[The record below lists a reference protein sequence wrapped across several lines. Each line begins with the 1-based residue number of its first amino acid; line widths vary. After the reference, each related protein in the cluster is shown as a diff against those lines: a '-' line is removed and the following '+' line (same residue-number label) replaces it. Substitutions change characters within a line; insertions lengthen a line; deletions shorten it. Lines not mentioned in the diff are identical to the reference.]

1 MDLLQACRVK
11 SENAET
17 TAKTQNFILR
27 EPCST
32 LCTDQREISSVT
44 ANNKHDLYKHF
55 NEWYGWRR
63 RFFFDR

>member
-1 MDLLQACRVK
+1 MNLSQACRVK

-17 TAKTQNFILR
+17 TAKKIFILG

-55 NEWYGWRR
+55 SEW
-63 RFFFDR
+63 